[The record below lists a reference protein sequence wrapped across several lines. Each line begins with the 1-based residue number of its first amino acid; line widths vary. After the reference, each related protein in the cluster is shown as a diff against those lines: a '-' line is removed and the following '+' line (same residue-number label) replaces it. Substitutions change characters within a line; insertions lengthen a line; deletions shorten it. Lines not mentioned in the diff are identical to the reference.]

1 VSSYAVSSILS
12 FICLFRIAIFSSS
25 FDFYLASYYSC
36 SCRTEKCRKHVKVLL
51 EEGGAQGKAVWF
63 GGKKVI

>member
-1 VSSYAVSSILS
+1 MQFHL
-12 FICLFRIAIFSSS
+12 FCLLFAYLELLFFSSS